1 MNGNTNKDKFVWAI
15 CEELFL
21 ERKNECKELS
31 EMEFEV
37 SDICV
42 PNLAINFDID
52 FITDMIKNK
61 VQVIRY

>member
-1 MNGNTNKDKFVWAI
+1 
-15 CEELFL
+15 
-21 ERKNECKELS
+21 
-31 EMEFEV
+31 MEFEV